1 MADARQ
7 VIGCCPLDCQDTCS
21 WVAHVED
28 DRVVRVVGAKDH
40 PITRGVLC
48 AKVND
53 YQARTY
59 APDRLLHP
67 LRRSGPKGSGQFER
81 ISWDEALDTIAMRF
95 LDIIES
101 DGAEALMPL
110 YYLGSMGV
118 VQRQALRRLF
128 HGLGAS
134 NLHGE
139 VCGAPMSTLWAE
151 GHPVGFDP
159 EDMVD
164 SRLILLWGVNM
175 LSTCHHH
182 WQFVKEARRRHGARV
197 ICIDPR
203 RTRTAEQCD
212 EHIAIRPG
220 SDAVFAAGL
229 AHVMLAEGVADLD
242 YARAAAADFD
252 GYCAQVEPWTPERT
266 AAVCGIDAETIVRL
280 AREFAAAR
288 PAVIRSGVA
297 PQQTVRGEAF
307 MRSLSALAILGGHW
321 RHPGGGLF
329 VFDAPDFDEFDAA
342 RADLTP
348 GEPRSLDLSALGPAL
363 TDTTLAP
370 PVKGLMV
377 WCMNPAVIQVDA
389 GRVRQGLAR
398 NDLFT
403 VVLEHFMTDTARYA
417 DIVLPS
423 TTQLEHFDVVGAWG
437 HHYISVNNPA
447 IAPLGESKSHGEVMR
462 LLALR
467 LRLTDP
473 AFGESDE
480 AIAAAAL
487 PPGVELSDLKTEG
500 WRKVSP
506 PRPDPAAGEAKLK
519 FCSDELEPVTS
530 DTLRLLTPKS
540 HYFLNST
547 FANMARQRKAQGHP
561 ALEMNPSDAAERC
574 LVDGQP
580 VMLRNERGE
589 VPAALTVTDAICPGA
604 VALCGKWWSEPAET
618 AALANLLSPSV
629 WSPGGQPAYNDT
641 FVWVESRSPAA
652 TGDTDGAIGENTAAI
667 LAGA

>member
-1 MADARQ
+1 MTDVKQ

-21 WVAHVED
+21 WVADVED
-28 DRVVRVVGAKDH
+28 GHVVRVVGAKDH
-40 PITRGVLC
+40 PFTRGVLC

-67 LRRSGPKGSGQFER
+67 LRRSGPKGGGQFKR
-81 ISWDEALDTIAMRF
+81 ISWDEALDTIAARF
-95 LDIIES
+95 TAIIES

-134 NLHGE
+134 NLHGD
-139 VCGAPMSTLWAE
+139 VCGASMSALCAE

-159 EDMVD
+159 EEMVD

-182 WQFVKEARRRHGARV
+182 WRLVTEARRRHGARV
-197 ICIDPR
+197 VCIDPR
-203 RTRTAEQCD
+203 RSRTAEQCD
-212 EHIAIRPG
+212 EHVAIRPG
-220 SDAVFAAGL
+220 SDAVLAAGL
-229 AHVMLAEGVADLD
+229 ARVMLAEDLADLD

-252 GYCAQVEPWTPERT
+252 DYCAQVEPWTPERV
-266 AAVCGIDAETIVRL
+266 AAACGIEADTVVRL
-280 AREFAAAR
+280 AREFAAAK

-297 PQQTVRGEAF
+297 PQQTVRGEAYI
-307 MRSLSALAILGGHW
+307 RGLSALAILGGHW
-321 RHPGGGLF
+321 RRPGGGLF
-329 VFDAPDFDEFDAA
+329 VFDAPVFDEFAAA

-348 GEPRSLDLSALGPAL
+348 GAPRSLDLSALGAVL
-363 TDTTLAP
+363 TDQSLAP

-377 WCMNPAVIQVDA
+377 WCMNPAVIQVDTA
-389 GRVRQGLAR
+389 RVRRGLAR
-398 NDLFT
+398 DDLFT

-417 DIVLPS
+417 DVILPA
-423 TTQLEHFDVVGAWG
+423 TTQLEHFDVLGAWG

-447 IAPLGESKSHGEVMR
+447 IAPLGEAKSHGEVMR
-462 LLALR
+462 LLAPR
-467 LRLTDP
+467 LGLDDP

-480 AIAAAAL
+480 TIAAAAL
-487 PPGVELSDLKTEG
+487 PPNVALADLKVEG

-506 PRPDPAAGEAKLK
+506 PRPDPAAGAATLR
-519 FCSDELEPVTS
+519 FAGDALEPVAS
-530 DTLRLLTPKS
+530 DGLRLLTPKS
-540 HYFLNST
+540 HYFLNSS
-547 FANMARQRKAQGHP
+547 FANMPRQRKAQGPP
-561 ALEMNPSDAAERC
+561 ALEMNPSDAAERG

-580 VMLRNERGE
+580 VVLRNERGE
-589 VPAALTVTDAICPGA
+589 VWAALAVTDAICAGA
-604 VALCGKWWSEPAET
+604 VALAGKWWSEPPET
-618 AALANLLSPSV
+618 DAVVNLLSPSS

-641 FVWVESRSPAA
+641 FVEVERAEGRREDAA
-652 TGDTDGAIGENTAAI
+652 
-667 LAGA
+667 